1 MASELVEFE
10 LELVLCRAIK
20 SQTLLDFMTEWTLA
34 LESFFGEGAPL
45 GQMGPETPFTGQ
57 H

>member
-10 LELVLCRAIK
+10 LELVPRRTIK
-20 SQTLLDFMTEWTLA
+20 SQALLDFMTEWTLD
-34 LESFFGEGAPL
+34 LELFFGEGAPL
-45 GQMGPETPFTGQ
+45 GEMGPETPFTGQ